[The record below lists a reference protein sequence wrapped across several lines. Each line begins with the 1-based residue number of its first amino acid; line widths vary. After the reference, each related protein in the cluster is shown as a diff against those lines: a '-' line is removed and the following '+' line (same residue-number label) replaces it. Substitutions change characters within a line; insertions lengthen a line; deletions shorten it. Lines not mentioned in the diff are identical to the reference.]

1 MYLHIHVQ
9 RRRGGPILRRVQR
22 VVIRA
27 FGWALAASFIARR
40 NVNCAKTPLAVFL
53 VVAGIVDDHF
63 MPFFECSLGQV
74 VELVVF
80 LHICIAKKGFRLFP
94 KKKNDDN
101 CFDNNV
107 QFQPFFLQI
116 HAYLCNQRIYHST
129 E

>member
-1 MYLHIHVQ
+1 M
-9 RRRGGPILRRVQR
+9 
-22 VVIRA
+22 VIRA
-27 FGWALAASFIARR
+27 FGWVSAASFIARR

-53 VVAGIVDDHF
+53 VVVAGIVDDHF
-63 MPFFECSLGQV
+63 MPFFEWSLGQV
-74 VELVVF
+74 VELVVVF
-80 LHICIAKKGFRLFP
+80 LHICTIAKKGFRLFP

>member
-1 MYLHIHVQ
+1 M
-9 RRRGGPILRRVQR
+9 
-22 VVIRA
+22 VIRA
-27 FGWALAASFIARR
+27 FGWVSAASFIARR

-116 HAYLCNQRIYHST
+116 HTYYLCNQRIYQST

>member
-1 MYLHIHVQ
+1 MS
-9 RRRGGPILRRVQR
+9 
-22 VVIRA
+22 
-27 FGWALAASFIARR
+27 AASFIARR

-53 VVAGIVDDHF
+53 VVVAGIVDDHF
-63 MPFFECSLGQV
+63 MPFFEWSLGQV